1 MRLYFAEIP
10 GGFAGRFRAPGRSRG
25 AMSAAAWSLLLA
37 ALGRERGIK
46 ALPEIA
52 LRGGKPYFPGLEE
65 ARFSLSHTR
74 GAVLC
79 ALSERECGCDAQLIS
94 PRDLAFAERLAD
106 AREREDFTLHE
117 LWCLRESVYKLTGGG
132 DLRRMP
138 FYREGG
144 EITAPVPGVRCR
156 LYAGVPGCSAAA
168 AAYSPLPERLER
180 IGLGELLK
188 AQS

>member
-10 GGFAGRFRAPGRSRG
+10 DGFAGRFRAPGRSRG

-117 LWCLRESVYKLTGGG
+117 LWCLRESVYKLTGAG
-132 DLRRMP
+132 DLRRMR
-138 FYREGG
+138 FRRERG
-144 EITAPVPGVRCR
+144 EIIAPDPRAACR
-156 LYAGVPGCSAAA
+156 LYGGIPGCAAA
-168 AAYSPLPERLER
+168 AAEYAPGDFPERIER
-180 IGLGELLK
+180 VELSELVY
-188 AQS
+188 